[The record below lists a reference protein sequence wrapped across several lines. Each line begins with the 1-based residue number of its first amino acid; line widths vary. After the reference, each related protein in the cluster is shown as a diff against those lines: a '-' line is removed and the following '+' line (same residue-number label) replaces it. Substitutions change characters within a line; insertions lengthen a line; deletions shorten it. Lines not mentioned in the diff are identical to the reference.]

1 MLHFFILNVVK
12 LLVKESVN
20 IHLCGGVGR
29 VGES

>member
-1 MLHFFILNVVK
+1 MLHFFIDVVK
-12 LLVKESVN
+12 LLAKESIN